1 MDFAGTGAVL
11 PVVMIFFAIYF
22 WRRLKELPIAGD
34 LVSLRGLFSPSR
46 QLRLFRCSRAIISSA
61 PSQANIF

>member
-34 LVSLRGLFSPSR
+34 LVFTSR
-46 QLRLFRCSRAIISSA
+46 SVQPIETAAFV
-61 PSQANIF
+61 